1 MPCTPHGGFLDKNKR
16 RGFYAQKD
24 YCSPC
29 CSHVV
34 ALRRLRTEPLN
45 LGTELYIKIA
55 TAEGVVTA
63 ADRQSSDYK
72 PTSVTIAPPT
82 KMGGVKFETE
92 VSEES
97 GDILYIPTKD
107 TDAADALAVISYLT
121 DNYGEPYNYNETYI
135 WANDD
140 DSFKIVLAVWD
151 AADIQRGLA
160 ICVTGA

>member
-1 MPCTPHGGFLDKNKR
+1 MPKKII
-16 RGFYAQKD
+16 A
-24 YCSPC
+24 
-29 CSHVV
+29 
-34 ALRRLRTEPLN
+34 ALAALTLLLCAGCGTEPLN

-55 TAEGVVTA
+55 TAEGVATA

-82 KMGGVKFETE
+82 KMGGVNFETE

-160 ICVTGA
+160 IRVTGA